1 MTKAMHITMTEAMM
15 KTVQLPSL
23 LMESGP
29 VQAGT
34 THKPAAVRGSMPLT
48 RNVYS
53 IKAGNFVPTP
63 FMIATRCRQMLLRLA
78 RVSWKITR
86 PRPMCPRGGAQKR
99 CQMDPLS
106 WFATNK
112 YQSALITYSLASA
125 KNLFP
130 GIREIVHFSPRINA
144 INSCVDGIAAP
155 SPPSARTPSARARFS

>member
-1 MTKAMHITMTEAMM
+1 MTKAMPITMTEAMM

-34 THKPAAVRGSMPLT
+34 THKPAAGRGSMPLT

-63 FMIATRCRQMLLRLA
+63 FMIATRCRQMLLCLA

-86 PRPMCPRGGAQKR
+86 PRR
-99 CQMDPLS
+99 
-106 WFATNK
+106 
-112 YQSALITYSLASA
+112 TYSLVSA
-125 KNLFP
+125 K
-130 GIREIVHFSPRINA
+130 
-144 INSCVDGIAAP
+144 
-155 SPPSARTPSARARFS
+155 

>member
-1 MTKAMHITMTEAMM
+1 M

-34 THKPAAVRGSMPLT
+34 THKPAAGRGSMPLT

-53 IKAGNFVPTP
+53 INAGNFVPHTIHDRDT
-63 FMIATRCRQMLLRLA
+63 MQADVATSGPCL
-78 RVSWKITR
+78 VE
-86 PRPMCPRGGAQKR
+86 
-99 CQMDPLS
+99 DH
-106 WFATNK
+106 
-112 YQSALITYSLASA
+112 ASA